1 MSDTVNWKHFYSAV
15 VTSLQSLPENKV
27 VLLFI
32 CPRPKKMLLQSHAHH
47 IGSLLRPPSLINARK
62 LRASGYITENE
73 YQIVE
78 DSAVC
83 NAIRLQIKAGFS
95 CVNDGE

>member
-1 MSDTVNWKHFYSAV
+1 MV
-15 VTSLQSLPENKV
+15 
-27 VLLFI
+27 
-32 CPRPKKMLLQSHAHH
+32 LQSHAHH

-73 YQIVE
+73 YQVVE
-78 DSAVC
+78 NSAVS
-83 NAIRLQIKAGFS
+83 NAVRLQIMAGFS